1 MKINF
6 ESYLSGELWPAFP
19 NRKGL
24 QTLALLYQL
33 EKSQYLPPEE
43 ILENQFL
50 QINEIF
56 RHAIRTVPYY
66 KKKLKAA
73 GFRRLR
79 DVTSEQWQQVPILS
93 RSMVQQHRKD
103 LQSRNIPEK
112 HGNTHQLETSG
123 STGLPIKVTGTD
135 VTQFFWRVCALR
147 DHFWHQRDF
156 SAKMAAIRHEQKGR
170 AEYPGISSS
179 NWGVVTSGVIKTGPA
194 VLLNSSTEISLQ
206 AKFLIHEEPDYFIT
220 YPSNLE
226 ALARYF
232 MQEGLHLNKLRGVRA
247 LGETLGS
254 EVRAACHEAWGVPL
268 VDMYS
273 AQEIGYIA
281 LQCPENENVYHVQ
294 AENLYVEIVDE
305 KGRPCK
311 EGEIG
316 RVLITTLHNFAMPL
330 LRYEIGDYAE
340 VGAPCTCGRTLP
352 VLSSVMGRQRN
363 MLVLP
368 NGAKSWPSLGTSAL
382 ADKLPIIRQFQFVQ
396 KSLDRIEARLVTDRQ
411 LSNDE
416 TSFFV
421 DVLQKSMNYPFKIEL
436 KYVENIPRSKG
447 GKFEDFVSE
456 VA

>member
-6 ESYLSGELWPAFP
+6 ESYLAGELWPAIP
-19 NRKGL
+19 NRKGS
-24 QTLALLYQL
+24 QMLALLFQL
-33 EKSQYLPPEE
+33 DKSQYLPPEV
-43 ILENQFL
+43 ILENQFQ
-50 QINEIF
+50 QINEVF
-56 RHAIRTVPYY
+56 EHAIRTVPFY
-66 KKKLKAA
+66 KKTLKTA
-73 GFRRLR
+73 GFRKKRGI
-79 DVTSEQWQQVPILS
+79 TPEQWQQVPILS
-93 RSMVQQHRKD
+93 RSMLQMNRED
-103 LQSRNIPEK
+103 LESRNIPAI
-112 HGNTHQLETSG
+112 HGSTHQIQTSG
-123 STGLPIKVTGTD
+123 STGMPIQVTGTD
-135 VTQFFWRVCALR
+135 MTQFFWRAFALR

-156 SAKMAAIRHEQKGR
+156 SGKMAAIRHVQKGR
-170 AEYPGISSS
+170 AEFPGISSS

-206 AKFLIHEEPDYFIT
+206 AKFLMREEPDYFIS

-232 MQEGLHLNKLRGVRA
+232 MQEGLHLNKLRAVRA

-254 EVRAACHEAWGVPL
+254 EVRASCHEAWGVPL

-281 LQCPENENVYHVQ
+281 LQCPENKNVYHVQ
-294 AENLYVEIVDE
+294 AENLYVEVVDE
-305 KGRPCK
+305 EGRPCK

-316 RVLITTLHNFAMPL
+316 RVLATTLHNFAMPL

-340 VGAPCTCGRTLP
+340 VGASCSCGRTLP
-352 VLSSVMGRQRN
+352 VLSRVLGRQRN

-368 NGAKSWPSLGTSAL
+368 NGTKMWPSLGMSTF

-436 KYVENIPRSKG
+436 KYVENISRSKG

>member
-1 MKINF
+1 
-6 ESYLSGELWPAFP
+6 
-19 NRKGL
+19 
-24 QTLALLYQL
+24 
-33 EKSQYLPPEE
+33 
-43 ILENQFL
+43 
-50 QINEIF
+50 
-56 RHAIRTVPYY
+56 
-66 KKKLKAA
+66 
-73 GFRRLR
+73 
-79 DVTSEQWQQVPILS
+79 
-93 RSMVQQHRKD
+93 
-103 LQSRNIPEK
+103 
-112 HGNTHQLETSG
+112 
-123 STGLPIKVTGTD
+123 
-135 VTQFFWRVCALR
+135 
-147 DHFWHQRDF
+147 
-156 SAKMAAIRHEQKGR
+156 
-170 AEYPGISSS
+170 
-179 NWGVVTSGVIKTGPA
+179 
-194 VLLNSSTEISLQ
+194 
-206 AKFLIHEEPDYFIT
+206 
-220 YPSNLE
+220 
-226 ALARYF
+226 

-305 KGRPCK
+305 EGRPCK